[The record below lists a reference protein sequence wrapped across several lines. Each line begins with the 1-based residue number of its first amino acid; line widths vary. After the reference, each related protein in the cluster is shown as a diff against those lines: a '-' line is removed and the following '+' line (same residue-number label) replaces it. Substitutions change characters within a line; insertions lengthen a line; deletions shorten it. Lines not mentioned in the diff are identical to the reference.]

1 MLIHFVLKLLETL
14 SHIGKGQTK
23 EQRSEKSSSFVNLLC
38 AEPLVILLK
47 IMSCG
52 DALAIE
58 SVVLVWHAFAWP
70 TLSHLASS
78 TLKLVLRDMAHKAFW
93 QD

>member
-1 MLIHFVLKLLETL
+1 MKMLIHSVLKLLETL

-47 IMSCG
+47 IMSGG

-58 SVVLVWHAFAWP
+58 RVVLVWHAFC
-70 TLSHLASS
+70 LAHVVSFCFLYFAAGLARS
-78 TLKLVLRDMAHKAFW
+78 GS
-93 QD
+93 